1 MENAN
6 NIKRSIRIPKEM
18 HKELEKISGEKG
30 KSVNKVILEMI
41 KERIWG

>member
-6 NIKRSIRIPKEM
+6 NVKRSIRIPKEM
-18 HKELEKISGEKG
+18 HKELEDISKEKG
-30 KSVNKVILEMI
+30 KSVNKVILEII